1 MAMTVQNPA
10 SRGQCQILWL
20 IHQVKKK
27 KKKITTCKV
36 RQRPVF
42 TYARV
47 YYYSNYCNI
56 ELVKRSSDLENRVG
70 PQKQTHSYMGM

>member
-1 MAMTVQNPA
+1 MPMTVQNPA

-27 KKKITTCKV
+27 KKKISSCKV
-36 RQRPVF
+36 RQRPAF

-47 YYYSNYCNI
+47 YYYSNI